1 MFASR
6 KGVRPILVLV
16 LVVLMIA
23 ALTIPAGADQLVAA
37 APTAPAPGTPA
48 PDAATTTT
56 STTPEATPAAATEAP
71 AAVDGP
77 TIDTARAD
85 QGVVTVNYV
94 PQGKRL
100 KVTVAKGSRSYAYN
114 YNQSASFPLQMGE
127 GTYTVRLLEN
137 TSGNGYR
144 MVASETFVANIADTN
159 AVYLQSIQLAD
170 WRADQAATLKAQ
182 ALTKGLTTDLEKV
195 KAIHSYVVN
204 NFDFDRAKLGK
215 LTSDYIPSVD
225 RFYAEKSGICYD
237 FTSLLA
243 AMLRSAGVPTKV
255 VKGYG
260 THVQGYHAWNEVL
273 IDGTWRI
280 IDSSTDAQLHDAGLK
295 VDMFKD
301 ANDYRVVNEY

>member
-6 KGVRPILVLV
+6 KGVRPILVLL

-37 APTAPAPGTPA
+37 APATPAPGTPA
-48 PDAATTTT
+48 ADAATT
-56 STTPEATPAAATEAP
+56 STTPESTPAAATVAP

-85 QGVVTVNYV
+85 QGVVTVNYA

-100 KVTVAKGSRSYAYN
+100 KVTVAKGSRSYVYN

-137 TSGNGYR
+137 ISGNGYR
-144 MVASETFVANIADTN
+144 IVASETFVANIADTN

-170 WRADQAATLKAQ
+170 WRADQAASLKAQ
-182 ALTKGLTTDLEKV
+182 TLTKGLTTDLEKV
-195 KAIHSYVVN
+195 KAIYSYVIS

-225 RFYAEKSGICYD
+225 RFYADKSGICYD
-237 FTSLLA
+237 FSSLLA
-243 AMLRSAGVPTKV
+243 AMLRSVGVPTKV

-260 THVQGYHAWNEVL
+260 NHVQGYHAWNEVL

-280 IDSSTDAQLHDAGLK
+280 IDSSTDAQWHDAGLK